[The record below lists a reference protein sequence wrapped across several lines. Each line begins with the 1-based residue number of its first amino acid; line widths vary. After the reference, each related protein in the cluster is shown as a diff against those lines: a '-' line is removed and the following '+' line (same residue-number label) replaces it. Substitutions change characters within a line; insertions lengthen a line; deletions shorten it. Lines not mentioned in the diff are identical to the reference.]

1 MAKRVRFHAGM
12 TPEIRRW
19 LTALRRCGATL
30 KTAIDRYQEPDRVGG
45 SATNGEYRRRVAAAD
60 QTILGDALRLVANDI
75 DVVCR
80 EIAESIAADSQPQ
93 D

>member
-1 MAKRVRFHAGM
+1 M

-30 KTAIDRYQEPDRVGG
+30 KTAIDRYHKPDRAGG
-45 SATNGEYRRRVAAAD
+45 SRTNLEYRRRAAEAD
-60 QTILGDALRLVANDI
+60 QTILGDAMRSFANDI
-75 DVVCR
+75 DDVCR